1 MYSGYTIG
9 ADSILYSGSK
19 INIDGHFYDK
29 ECHVEKYRYDDINTL
44 KVDSVCRM
52 VRTGSDHLKEFK
64 YNIVPSENR
73 EFIDIVNDVIASNK
87 GCLIT
92 GIAGTGKTYLANL
105 LISELEKQGKVVG
118 KKIAPTNK
126 AASHIKGETIHKF
139 FYVAHVITKLREKI
153 IEKS

>member
-1 MYSGYTIG
+1 
-9 ADSILYSGSK
+9 
-19 INIDGHFYDK
+19 
-29 ECHVEKYRYDDINTL
+29 
-44 KVDSVCRM
+44 M
-52 VRTGSDHLKEFK
+52 VRTGSVHLKEFN

-105 LISELEKQGKVVG
+105 LISELEKQGKIVG

-139 FYVAHVITKLREKI
+139 FMSLMLSQNYEKKLLKNLNNYDYIVVDEISMVKEVFYRFLRSLEDMHRKLSLLLLGI
-153 IEKS
+153 LNNLNL